1 MVKKKYIAQAI
12 FFVEIERG
20 NTTVKNLG
28 AQVLLSLVT
37 ENNVTLTNGL
47 IGALVTLYKCKNPWL
62 PWHPKKCEYE

>member
-1 MVKKKYIAQAI
+1 MSVVWGVVVVEYIAQAI

-47 IGALVTLYKCKNPWL
+47 IGAKVTLKCKNPWL
-62 PWHPKKCEYE
+62 P